1 LENYGKSWKS
11 LKQVKWVKNISNE
24 LKLKIGSILKVV
36 WVARK
41 DMLVGGTVKLVYRN
55 LRCEFTFS
63 TSR

>member
-1 LENYGKSWKS
+1 MK
-11 LKQVKWVKNISNE
+11 I
-24 LKLKIGSILKVV
+24 KIGSILKVV

-41 DMLVGGTVKLVYRN
+41 EMLVGGTAKLAYRN